1 MSNFWPKRSNLES
14 FSIEK
19 LAKSYRAKLRVAEY
33 DSKELL
39 IKEKLL
45 KQIEVSKINHQKE
58 AMPLQDNIINTNTN
72 HWANRDFNEY
82 GNAA

>member
-1 MSNFWPKRSNLES
+1 MSNYWPTSSNPEG

-19 LAKSYRAKLRVAEY
+19 LAKSYRAKLSEPES
-33 DSKELL
+33 DSKELF

-45 KQIEVSKINHQKE
+45 KQIEVSQNNPLKE
-58 AMPLQDNIINTNTN
+58 AMFLQDNAMNIHAN

-82 GNAA
+82 DNAA

>member
-1 MSNFWPKRSNLES
+1 M
-14 FSIEK
+14 
-19 LAKSYRAKLRVAEY
+19 AEY
-33 DSKELL
+33 DSEEAF

-45 KQIEVSKINHQKE
+45 KQIEVLKINDLKE

-82 GNAA
+82 DNAA

>member
-1 MSNFWPKRSNLES
+1 MSNFWPKQSNLES

-19 LAKSYRAKLRVAEY
+19 LAKSYRAKLRVAEC
-33 DSKELL
+33 DSKEL
-39 IKEKLL
+39 ITKEKPL
-45 KQIEVSKINHQKE
+45 KQIKVSKVNPLKE

-82 GNAA
+82 DNAT

>member
-19 LAKSYRAKLRVAEY
+19 LAKNYRAKLREAEY
-33 DSKELL
+33 DKKELL
-39 IKEKLL
+39 TKEKLL
-45 KQIEVSKINHQKE
+45 KQIEVSKINHLKK

-82 GNAA
+82 DNAE

>member
-33 DSKELL
+33 DSKESF

-45 KQIEVSKINHQKE
+45 KQIEVLKINDLKE

-82 GNAA
+82 DNAT